1 MCLPFL
7 CIVYEEMRKERLCT
21 SNVGEREC
29 DVAYYAPMGAYTS
42 DTIDALLQ
50 CRVGAD
56 TPTET
61 LCAHLAMLF
70 CIRTFA

>member
-1 MCLPFL
+1 MYLPFL
-7 CIVYEEMRKERLCT
+7 CIVYEETRKERLRT

-29 DVAYYAPMGAYTS
+29 DVAYYAPMGAYAS

-61 LCAHLAMLF
+61 LRAHLAMLLR
-70 CIRTFA
+70 IRIFV

>member
-7 CIVYEEMRKERLCT
+7 RIVYEEMRKERLRT

-29 DVAYYAPMGAYTS
+29 DVAYYALMGAYAS
-42 DTIDALLQ
+42 DTINALLQ
-50 CRVGAD
+50 CRIGAD

-61 LCAHLAMLF
+61 LRTRLAMLF
-70 CIRTFA
+70 RIRTFA

>member
-7 CIVYEEMRKERLCT
+7 RIVYEKTRKERLRT

-29 DVAYYAPMGAYTS
+29 DVAYYAPMGAYAS
-42 DTIDALLQ
+42 DMIDALLQ
-50 CRVGAD
+50 CHVGAD
-56 TPTET
+56 TSTET
-61 LCAHLAMLF
+61 LRAHLAMLF